1 MNDAIDEMSALNR
14 DLKKFFDEHGAAYPV
29 WQALETEAGRICNE
43 IRRDAYGNVGSC
55 LPAPFMNIVN
65 CAMLGAFI
73 LSMPQ
78 RPAVDRLTDYYAK
91 AMMTAPM
98 QWFCRKSGKSKFTA
112 KDIAAMKATAALKAA
127 DRNPYSWNMEFYEY
141 PDGSGY
147 EGRFTKCGI
156 CVLMKELGLYDLTPA
171 LCRLDYTMS
180 EAGGVTNFVR
190 LHSAI
195 PPVSLVLMVSSVLVL
210 CRWTALRDIPT
221 TAPISPSVSS
231 RTQCSIKMLCPGWGK
246 LAKAAA
252 TSPSLI

>member
-1 MNDAIDEMSALNR
+1 MKYAGMPMGMWVLFAGSFQKQLTAVLGYDAATARAIT
-14 DLKKFFDEHGAAYPV
+14 KKAKPQYR
-29 WQALETEAGRICNE
+29 QI
-43 IRRDAYGNVGSC
+43 IRR
-55 LPAPFMNIVN
+55 
-65 CAMLGAFI
+65 LGAFI

-78 RPAVDRLTDYYAK
+78 RPEVDRLTDYYARS
-91 AMMTAPM
+91 MMTKPM

-171 LCRLDYTMS
+171 LCHLDYTMS

-190 LHSAI
+190 QY
-195 PPVSLVLMVSSVLVL
+195 
-210 CRWTALRDIPT
+210 T
-221 TAPISPSVSS
+221 
-231 RTQCSIKMLCPGWGK
+231 
-246 LAKAAA
+246 LASGGLYCDCGYKKKG
-252 TSPSLI
+252 

>member
-1 MNDAIDEMSALNR
+1 MKYTGMPMGMWMLIHRSFTHQLTAVLGQSAESAKATER
-14 DLKKFFDEHGAAYPV
+14 AAKQEYR
-29 WQALETEAGRICNE
+29 RIIARVPDFE
-43 IRRDAYGNVGSC
+43 PGDR
-55 LPAPFMNIVN
+55 FQMNIVN

-78 RPAVDRLTDYYAK
+78 RPEVDRLTDYYAK
-91 AMMTAPM
+91 SMMTKPM
-98 QWFCRKSGKSKFTA
+98 QWFCRKSGKSKFTP

-171 LCRLDYTMS
+171 LCHLDYTMS

-190 LHSAI
+190 QY
-195 PPVSLVLMVSSVLVL
+195 
-210 CRWTALRDIPT
+210 T
-221 TAPISPSVSS
+221 
-231 RTQCSIKMLCPGWGK
+231 
-246 LAKAAA
+246 LASGGPYCDCGYQKKRV
-252 TSPSLI
+252 